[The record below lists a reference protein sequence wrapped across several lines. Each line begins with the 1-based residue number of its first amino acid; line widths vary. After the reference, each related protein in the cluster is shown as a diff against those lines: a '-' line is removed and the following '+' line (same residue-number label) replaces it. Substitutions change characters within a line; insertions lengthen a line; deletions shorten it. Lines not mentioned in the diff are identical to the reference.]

1 MGVGPICHWAR
12 GLSGCG
18 VYGRRAWAPERA
30 SPERSQPRR
39 CGWLA
44 GARPRRA
51 DEGGRKEEPRRVR
64 GTTEAGAQEHS
75 ASGRDHGEWASAGAA
90 VVLAA
95 APQHSS
101 SCCSSWQGTTRSGKW
116 GDGVADAVVE
126 QEGVRAWTGLERT
139 GYGAW
144 RARPQGRDGP
154 EASGLHGREVDE
166 RGVRRRKE
174 GERGGRG
181 RGPHRRLQG
190 HMGVEARGRPVGRR
204 TGTIDGDGR
213 QGSRGSEDPGGWLRR
228 LDLQAAAIGV
238 EGGSGMLPRSRS
250 DREGGE
256 RRGEWGMGAV
266 GS

>member
-1 MGVGPICHWAR
+1 M
-12 GLSGCG
+12 
-18 VYGRRAWAPERA
+18 
-30 SPERSQPRR
+30 
-39 CGWLA
+39 
-44 GARPRRA
+44 
-51 DEGGRKEEPRRVR
+51 R

-154 EASGLHGREVDE
+154 EASGLHGREMDE

-174 GERGGRG
+174 GETGGGG

-204 TGTIDGDGR
+204 TGTIDGDGEAVQVAGDECGR
-213 QGSRGSEDPGGWLRR
+213 ATGSRARRRNGG
-228 LDLQAAAIGV
+228 LD
-238 EGGSGMLPRSRS
+238 SGRG
-250 DREGGE
+250 GGE
-256 RRGEWGMGAV
+256 EARQRGR

>member
-1 MGVGPICHWAR
+1 M
-12 GLSGCG
+12 
-18 VYGRRAWAPERA
+18 
-30 SPERSQPRR
+30 
-39 CGWLA
+39 
-44 GARPRRA
+44 
-51 DEGGRKEEPRRVR
+51 R
-64 GTTEAGAQEHS
+64 GTAEAGAQEHS
-75 ASGRDHGEWASAGAA
+75 VSGRDHGEWASAGAA

-101 SCCSSWQGTTRSGKW
+101 SCCSLWRGTTRSGKW

-204 TGTIDGDGR
+204 TGTIDRDGEAVRVIGDECGR
-213 QGSRGSEDPGGWLRR
+213 ATGSRARRRNGGLDSGRGGGEEARRRGRGGDVVGRRGTGEVVRRGRALR
-228 LDLQAAAIGV
+228 AAA
-238 EGGSGMLPRSRS
+238 GSGR
-250 DREGGE
+250 
-256 RRGEWGMGAV
+256 
-266 GS
+266 

>member
-1 MGVGPICHWAR
+1 M
-12 GLSGCG
+12 
-18 VYGRRAWAPERA
+18 
-30 SPERSQPRR
+30 
-39 CGWLA
+39 
-44 GARPRRA
+44 
-51 DEGGRKEEPRRVR
+51 
-64 GTTEAGAQEHS
+64 
-75 ASGRDHGEWASAGAA
+75 
-90 VVLAA
+90 
-95 APQHSS
+95 
-101 SCCSSWQGTTRSGKW
+101 
-116 GDGVADAVVE
+116 ADAVVE
-126 QEGVRAWTGLERT
+126 QEGVRAWTDLERT

-213 QGSRGSEDPGGWLRR
+213 RGSRGRGDPGGWLRR

-256 RRGEWGMGAV
+256 RRGEWGWVRSGVRVSGMGDK
-266 GS
+266 GSGVAGWAFWAGGLLASWAIRPRGREFFLLFYFSVDLLFIYFFCVFTYLLSLFSFINYSNRS

>member
-1 MGVGPICHWAR
+1 MAR
-12 GLSGCG
+12 RSAATTSRR
-18 VYGRRAWAPERA
+18 GRAQGGAEARERN
-30 SPERSQPRR
+30 
-39 CGWLA
+39 
-44 GARPRRA
+44 
-51 DEGGRKEEPRRVR
+51 DGGR
-64 GTTEAGAQEHS
+64 GTLAL
-75 ASGRDHGEWASAGAA
+75 REWASAGAA

-101 SCCSSWQGTTRSGKW
+101 SCCSSWRGTTRSGKW

-213 QGSRGSEDPGGWLRR
+213 RGSRGREAPGGWLRR

-256 RRGEWGMGAV
+256 RRGEWGWVRSGVRVSGMG
-266 GS
+266 G